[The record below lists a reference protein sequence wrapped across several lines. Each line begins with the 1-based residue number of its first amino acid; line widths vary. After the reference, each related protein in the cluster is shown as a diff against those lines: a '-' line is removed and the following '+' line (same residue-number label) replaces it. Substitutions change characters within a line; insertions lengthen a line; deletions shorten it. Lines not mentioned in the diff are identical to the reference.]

1 MMLGTTPGIQPIATP
16 QPMTPLQSMT
26 PLQPMAPVQPPK
38 PWKIK
43 FPAIISGILSF
54 LQFGITFVIIGCE
67 VGSVLIDMV
76 TATIYVGFWASLFF
90 IFAWISQ
97 ATTSCCC
104 RNRGCATYTLIM
116 QVISL
121 FFAACVIGFDSYYII
136 YPTTCF
142 FSSSICNG
150 LGTTRACCFR
160 NRGCATYTLVMQVI
174 SLFFA
179 ACVIGFDSYY
189 IIYPTTCFFS
199 SSICNGLGTT
209 RGLFYTYSNFYNIK
223 IPLIKGQLAA
233 GAVMFV
239 LCLIS
244 IGIYIITTIRV
255 YRAAKRPIVYPQT
268 TPYSVPPYSMPPL
281 PTGPDGMVIA
291 PPALNVRPPKPGSP
305 LYHRPMIILD
315 NGEGRTNDLVCPTC
329 STMMNVSVRKK
340 PPQ

>member
-104 RNRGCATYTLIM
+104 RNRGCATYTLI
-116 QVISL
+116 
-121 FFAACVIGFDSYYII
+121 
-136 YPTTCF
+136 
-142 FSSSICNG
+142 
-150 LGTTRACCFR
+150 
-160 NRGCATYTLVMQVI
+160 MQVI